1 MCRLRIYLIGIFLNP
16 KKYDILRGVII
27 MAADS
32 VILGIIIGVLA
43 AIVYS
48 LRVLI
53 LLERRIARM
62 DLNIESLTNRVL
74 REELIIEKEEQ
85 DIVRKLGVKS
95 RSPAKKP
102 VKKATKKVVKKSTKK
117 SKKR

>member
-1 MCRLRIYLIGIFLNP
+1 
-16 KKYDILRGVII
+16 

-74 REELIIEKEEQ
+74 REELIIEKEERQ
-85 DIVRKLGVKS
+85 IEKTVAKRPSKK
-95 RSPAKKP
+95 PAKKAAKKTT
-102 VKKATKKVVKKSTKK
+102 KKAAKKKT
-117 SKKR
+117 SKRK

>member
-1 MCRLRIYLIGIFLNP
+1 
-16 KKYDILRGVII
+16 

-62 DLNIESLTNRVL
+62 DLNIESLTNRIL
-74 REELIIEKEEQ
+74 REELIIEKEEKE
-85 DIVRKLGVKS
+85 IERRVVSKSSAKRK
-95 RSPAKKP
+95 PAKKA
-102 VKKATKKVVKKSTKK
+102 VKAPAKKKTTKK